1 MVAAHNRHLS
11 TALMNRVPR
20 HVVHVLPVTK
30 VTVTTVILV
39 LHVLSIMEAASLAQT
54 APMLLNLVKMQLLV
68 NVQRE

>member
-1 MVAAHNRHLS
+1 M
-11 TALMNRVPR
+11 
-20 HVVHVLPVTK
+20 VHVLPDTK